1 MILEKYLQEKN
12 IKILKN
18 KKAGKKAALQKA
30 RENSQYEYIIQ
41 IDADCSLKQNYLN
54 SINSYLSENKELK
67 LLLAPVLLKHTISNF
82 WSAIQALEFSSLIM
96 STAGFA
102 YYGKAI
108 MANGANLIYPK
119 NVFKT
124 LDENLEKRT
133 PSGDD
138 MFLLYEVKKKWGGK
152 SIHYFKSI
160 EASVYTLASNN
171 LATFLQQRIRWASKT
186 KYLKDR
192 LSLFI
197 GAYVFFI
204 NFFILLLFV
213 LSFFKSEYIQIFA
226 LAFFIKWLVDFI
238 TLIPFL
244 HFHKTKK
251 LLIYYPILSIL
262 YVFYISFVG
271 ILAPFSSYK
280 WKNRAYH

>member
-1 MILEKYLQEKN
+1 MNIPNEILISLLLFINIYTAINFVVIYGFLNLKSNTNKKLNTTKYQTFSIVIAARNEAQNISHLIDNLLSQNYPKNLFEIIVVDDFSEDNTLLILEKYLQEKN

-138 MFLLYEVKKKWGGK
+138 MFLLYEVKN
-152 SIHYFKSI
+152 S
-160 EASVYTLASNN
+160 
-171 LATFLQQRIRWASKT
+171 
-186 KYLKDR
+186 
-192 LSLFI
+192 
-197 GAYVFFI
+197 
-204 NFFILLLFV
+204 
-213 LSFFKSEYIQIFA
+213 
-226 LAFFIKWLVDFI
+226 
-238 TLIPFL
+238 IPF
-244 HFHKTKK
+244 
-251 LLIYYPILSIL
+251 
-262 YVFYISFVG
+262 
-271 ILAPFSSYK
+271 
-280 WKNRAYH
+280 KNA